1 MIRIIYIFPVYTV
14 KQFSLFK
21 QYRLAWET
29 VLTGILFFAIAV
41 GIIAFSW
48 VLTLED
54 VSQWYA

>member
-54 VSQWYA
+54 VSQ